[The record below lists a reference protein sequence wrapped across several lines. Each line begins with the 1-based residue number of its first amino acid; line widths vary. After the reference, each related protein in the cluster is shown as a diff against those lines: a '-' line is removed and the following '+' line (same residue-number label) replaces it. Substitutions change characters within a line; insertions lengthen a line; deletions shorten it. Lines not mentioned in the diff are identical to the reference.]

1 MAQTTKLFSLQTLM
15 PDGLQAHKANDEQI
29 EQFVRFTSAL
39 DEGALGAV
47 SRSIQRHYDAAA
59 IERFYRD
66 YYDIYDALSDEAP
79 AHVQAFA
86 DSLFRE

>member
-1 MAQTTKLFSLQTLM
+1 M
-15 PDGLQAHKANDEQI
+15 PGGLLPQKANDEQI

-39 DEGALGAV
+39 DEAAHDAV
-47 SRSIQRHYDAAA
+47 GRSIQHHYDAAA
-59 IERFYRD
+59 VERFYREF
-66 YYDIYDALSDEAP
+66 YDIYDALDEETP